1 MRFHEIKER
10 DEQYI
15 VHTYARYHTSI
26 ARGKNA
32 TCYAHD
38 GRKLI
43 DFTSGIGVNSLGFAD
58 EGWVAAV
65 SGQLASVQ
73 HTSNLFYTAP
83 CVELARLL
91 CKRTGMARVF
101 FANSGAEANEG
112 AIKAA
117 RKYSLDRYGRGR
129 NRIVTLV
136 DSFHGRTITTLAA
149 TGQPVFHRH
158 FFPFT
163 EGFVHTEAGN
173 VEDALAKLDDTVCAV
188 MIELVQGEGGV
199 IALDR
204 EYVATVS
211 QACAERD
218 ILLVLDEV
226 QTGAGRTGS
235 LYCFMQYGIRPDI
248 LTSAKGLGGGLPI
261 GAILFND
268 KTADTL
274 GSGDHGST
282 FGGNPAV
289 CAGAKEVIERM
300 TDDFLAEVE
309 RKGEYMRQSILTMP
323 HVRAVTGMGM
333 MIGIELDGVK
343 AADVVA
349 AGLEKG
355 VLLLTAKT
363 RVRLLPPLTITYAEI
378 DRGLDALAG
387 ALAAMTPC
395 AMSCGSN

>member
-1 MRFHEIKER
+1 
-10 DEQYI
+10 
-15 VHTYARYHTSI
+15 
-26 ARGKNA
+26 
-32 TCYAHD
+32 
-38 GRKLI
+38 
-43 DFTSGIGVNSLGFAD
+43 
-58 EGWVAAV
+58 
-65 SGQLASVQ
+65 
-73 HTSNLFYTAP
+73 
-83 CVELARLL
+83 
-91 CKRTGMARVF
+91 
-101 FANSGAEANEG
+101 
-112 AIKAA
+112 
-117 RKYSLDRYGRGR
+117 
-129 NRIVTLV
+129 
-136 DSFHGRTITTLAA
+136 
-149 TGQPVFHRH
+149 
-158 FFPFT
+158 
-163 EGFVHTEAGN
+163 
-173 VEDALAKLDDTVCAV
+173 

-378 DRGLDALAG
+378 DRGLAALAG